1 MLKPPIDDL
10 VAMAGSRYALVIAT
24 SKRAR
29 RIIEGEK
36 LLIETN
42 LTKPVSI
49 AVREIY
55 NNKIAIKK

>member
-10 VAMAGSRYALVIAT
+10 VQMAGSRYALVIGV

-29 RIIEGEK
+29 RIVEGEK
-36 LLIETN
+36 PLINTD

-49 AVREIY
+49 AVRELY
-55 NNKIAIKK
+55 ANKIAIKK

>member
-1 MLKPPIDDL
+1 MLHPPIDDL

-29 RIIEGEK
+29 RIIEGDK
-36 LLIETN
+36 LTIETT